1 MVKHFK
7 HLVQNCMMNIDE
19 MKCNVDHLLA
29 DRGLTTDYQDQ
40 TVRLLLYH
48 LYVAMD
54 IYRYMTFTEKNK
66 AGFWYRTFKSSYRLT
81 GFLKE
86 RKRKRDKEK
95 SPLHPSYKERETEV
109 KEKEE
114 KQTEQNTATGD
125 AVLEGFRKE
134 CLRHVGQYGQ
144 ELVEDFYYHWKQV
157 DKKTGKRLFEG
168 KRCFDI
174 DSQLRAWSKSEYT
187 LSKETAALRL
197 ERAKAKSTQKEPS
210 PLCTAER
217 EDANERLFRQIEENK
232 KAAVSREEWLR
243 MKETQKHNE

>member
-1 MVKHFK
+1 
-7 HLVQNCMMNIDE
+7 MNIDE
-19 MKCNVDHLLA
+19 MKRSIGHLL
-29 DRGLTTDYQDQ
+29 DDGGLTTDYKEPS
-40 TVRLLLYH
+40 VRLLLYH

-54 IYRYMTFTEKNK
+54 IYRYMTSSEKNK
-66 AGFWYRTFKSSYRLT
+66 AGFWYRTFKNSYRLT

-109 KEKEE
+109 KEKDE

-197 ERAKAKSTQKEPS
+197 ERAKGKDGGKQQAANTADQQAIAAK
-210 PLCTAER
+210 R
-217 EDANERLFRQIEENK
+217 DEDNARLEQEIEAR
-232 KAAVSREEWLR
+232 KAGAVSYEEYLK
-243 MKETQKHNE
+243 MKEKNEGNDKRGTGV